1 MVTRKTLLLL
11 AILMGLASPAHS
23 ACDSEKP
30 CEIDKGSYYLA
41 LPDDWDGKAA
51 LPAIVFF
58 HGHRSSG
65 KSVMNG
71 SVRSTFGEAGYA
83 VIAPNG
89 PMRPGADYR
98 YWPGRPMNG
107 ESRDDIA
114 FTEAV
119 IDDVASRIPLDRDR
133 ILVSGFSAGGSM
145 AWMIACYNGDMF
157 AGYVPVA
164 GALRRPAPD
173 TECPGG
179 PARMLHIHGFADAQV
194 PLEGRAIRDWHQGDV
209 FASLDL
215 LRNTNGCESKPSAIE
230 IGSPFWCRDWNT
242 CSSSADIRF
251 CLHEGGHGIPK
262 GWADIAKDWFEVA
275 WPPHGR

>member
-1 MVTRKTLLLL
+1 MISRRTILLL
-11 AILMGLASPAHS
+11 AGLIGAAGPAYS
-23 ACDSEKP
+23 ACDLEAP
-30 CEIDKGSYYLA
+30 CTIETGSYHLA
-41 LPDDWDGKAA
+41 LPESWDGETA

-65 KSVMNG
+65 KSVMKG
-71 SVRSTFGEAGYA
+71 SVRATFGTAGYA

-98 YWPGRPMNG
+98 YWPGRPMKG
-107 ESRDDIA
+107 QSRDDIV

-119 IDDVASRIPLDRDR
+119 VDDVARRIPLDRER

-145 AWMIACYNGDMF
+145 AWMVACYRGDLF
-157 AGYVPVA
+157 AGYVSIA
-164 GALRRPAPD
+164 GALRRPAPSS
-173 TECPGG
+173 ECPGG

-215 LRNTNGCESKPSAIE
+215 LRNTNGCESKPSAID
-230 IGSPFWCRDWNT
+230 IGNPFWCRVWTT
-242 CSSSADIRF
+242 CSGSADIRF
-251 CLHEGGHGIPK
+251 CLHEGGHSIPT
-262 GWADIAKDWFEVA
+262 GWAKIAKNWFEAA
-275 WPPHGR
+275 WPSPER